1 MSDNQQANKSSSL
14 LFVDHVFKSFG
25 ELHVLKDVSLT
36 LSEGETL
43 AVLGKSGVG
52 KSVLL
57 KLIVGLLEPDKGA
70 VYYEGKSISAMDDDQ
85 LHAMRK
91 QIGFLFQGGALFDSM
106 TVGENLNMVLEK
118 HSDLSLADREKRIKR
133 SLELVGL
140 GEKLDV
146 MPASL
151 SGGQRKRAGL
161 ARSIVLQPKL
171 ILYDEPTTG
180 LDPITAGQI
189 AELILNLQRQL
200 NVASIVVTHDLPTTY
215 TVSDRTIVLEGGKV
229 IFNGPIDNL
238 RSDGHSHLVEF
249 LEAAELNTERRDK
262 IMHTE
267 LS

>member
-1 MSDNQQANKSSSL
+1 
-14 LFVDHVFKSFG
+14 
-25 ELHVLKDVSLT
+25 
-36 LSEGETL
+36 
-43 AVLGKSGVG
+43 
-52 KSVLL
+52 
-57 KLIVGLLEPDKGA
+57 
-70 VYYEGKSISAMDDDQ
+70 
-85 LHAMRK
+85 
-91 QIGFLFQGGALFDSM
+91 M
-106 TVGENLNMVLEK
+106 TVGENLNMILEK

-140 GEKLDV
+140 GEKIDD

-180 LDPITAGQI
+180 LDPITAASI

-229 IFNGPIDNL
+229 IFDAPIDNL
-238 RSDGHSHLVEF
+238 RTDGHTHLVEF
-249 LEAAELNTERRDK
+249 LEAAELNTERREK
-262 IMHTE
+262 IIHTE
-267 LS
+267 L